1 MYPILCTAGFYIK
14 FHTSKYCF
22 TKNLCLE
29 NSSTQIFLENK
40 RHTTVIFFGENRVN
54 YYDAERGYQV
64 FSCECKYYLIHL
76 NKCFWAPWNRLDQ
89 CYFSF
94 FPFQPKKVRLFWFIF
109 TVHHLINKL
118 VYIFN
123 LTIWFIKTIFSIF
136 LTKVVLMHVPQRWRS
151 QQCWLVAIKL
161 KPVWLGSFCVEFT
174 GCMFSLTAP
183 RHTKLTD
190 IILKQLYKDG

>member
-1 MYPILCTAGFYIK
+1 M
-14 FHTSKYCF
+14 
-22 TKNLCLE
+22 E
-29 NSSTQIFLENK
+29 
-40 RHTTVIFFGENRVN
+40 
-54 YYDAERGYQV
+54 QV
-64 FSCECKYYLIHL
+64 GSV
-76 NKCFWAPWNRLDQ
+76 LD
-89 CYFSF
+89 FSF

-109 TVHHLINKL
+109 TVHHLINKF

-136 LTKVVLMHVPQRWRS
+136 LTKVVLMHVPQRWSS

-183 RHTKLTD
+183 RHTRLTD
-190 IILKQLYKDG
+190 IILKQLYKDGWIDILPSNQRCTGVTHVFAAVTDRLVIISHQCFL